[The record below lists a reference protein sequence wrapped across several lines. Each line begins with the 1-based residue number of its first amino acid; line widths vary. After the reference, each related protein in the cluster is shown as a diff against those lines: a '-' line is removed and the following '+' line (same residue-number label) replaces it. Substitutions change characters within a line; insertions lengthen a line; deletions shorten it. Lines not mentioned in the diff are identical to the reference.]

1 MEKPKKKLL
10 HKLRYKYRLIIIN
23 DENFKEKF
31 SFKLT
36 PMNLFV
42 GLSTA
47 IVSFAILVILLIFF
61 TPLREYVPGYTD
73 NQTKRNI
80 RYLLYKTDSLEK
92 NLQAKEAYY
101 KNLLNIVNGGT
112 GIADGNINAPKK

>member
-1 MEKPKKKLL
+1 
-10 HKLRYKYRLIIIN
+10 
-23 DENFKEKF
+23 
-31 SFKLT
+31 
-36 PMNLFV
+36 MNLFV

>member
-47 IVSFAILVILLIFF
+47 IVSFTFLVIVLIFF

-73 NQTKRNI
+73 SQTKRNI

-92 NLQAKEAYY
+92 SLQAKESYY
-101 KNLLNIVNGGT
+101 KNLLNIVNGGS
-112 GIADGNINAPKK
+112 GISDGTINPPKK